1 MCVSVSIC
9 RMYASTYRDQKTVL
23 DPLELEL
30 H

>member
-9 RMYASTYRDQKTVL
+9 CMRASTYGDQKTVL